1 KNRSDPSVDW
11 TWWQIILLVTG
22 FIIFLIGL
30 ILIGVGIYKT
40 IRRKEIPKLEIKEIP
55 KLEIKEIPKPEIP
68 LSLINKVIE
77 VSPIYN
83 KFGSYENQATV
94 VKTLLESCRDASPEQ
109 LKIYLQERS
118 LLKIPCEIYL
128 DYINKS

>member
-1 KNRSDPSVDW
+1 MSGTAEIIIGIILTLLGIGLFITAWIWKNRSDPSVDW

-68 LSLINKVIE
+68 LSLINK
-77 VSPIYN
+77 
-83 KFGSYENQATV
+83 
-94 VKTLLESCRDASPEQ
+94 
-109 LKIYLQERS
+109 
-118 LLKIPCEIYL
+118 
-128 DYINKS
+128 